1 MLKPCHPLFNTR
13 TSGNQ
18 NPTEDGEPLNNPDSR
33 QTEVKTDDRIRDE
46 MSERIIEVAEQLAT
60 TEGAGTL
67 TVRKILQTMD
77 ITNRVFYNR
86 FRNIEEVLEI
96 IYSSMVVKIRKSIT
110 PEQTNSAEEFFEH
123 VIDVV
128 TRALVMSYE
137 NKMQF
142 NQYVFE
148 NDSHSQSNYAWWHSE
163 IKKLIDFAKD
173 KHYIKDVD
181 SDIMSYAIWCF
192 CRGYNADAV
201 GRNLPIDTAVAN
213 FRYSFGILLDG
224 MKV

>member
-1 MLKPCHPLFNTR
+1 MPVPARLERNKN
-13 TSGNQ
+13 
-18 NPTEDGEPLNNPDSR
+18 
-33 QTEVKTDDRIRDE
+33 DDRIRDE

-148 NDSHSQSNYAWWHSE
+148 NDSHSQSNYAWWHAE

-173 KHYIKDVD
+173 KRYIKDVD
-181 SDIMSYAIWCF
+181 SDVMSYAIWCF

-201 GRNLPIDTAVAN
+201 GRNLPREEAVRN
-213 FRYSFGILLDG
+213 FRYSFAFLLEGLKRTDT
-224 MKV
+224 VTE

>member
-1 MLKPCHPLFNTR
+1 MNT
-13 TSGNQ
+13 TASQ
-18 NPTEDGEPLNNPDSR
+18 NTE
-33 QTEVKTDDRIRDE
+33 TKTDDRIRDE
-46 MSERIIEVAEQLAT
+46 MSERIIKTAEQIAT
-60 TEGAGTL
+60 TEGADTL
-67 TVRKILQTMD
+67 TVRKILQTME

-96 IYSSMVVKIRKSIT
+96 IYANMVMKIRKSIT
-110 PEQTNSAEEFFEH
+110 PEQTSSAEEFFEH

-128 TRALVMSYE
+128 TRALIMSYE

-148 NDSHSQSNYAWWHSE
+148 NDSHSQSNYAWWHAE
-163 IKKLIDFAKD
+163 IKKLIDFARD

-181 SDIMSYAIWCF
+181 SDVMSYAIWCF

-201 GRNLPIDTAVAN
+201 GRNLPMDIAVRS

-224 MKV
+224 MRA

>member
-1 MLKPCHPLFNTR
+1 
-13 TSGNQ
+13 
-18 NPTEDGEPLNNPDSR
+18 
-33 QTEVKTDDRIRDE
+33 
-46 MSERIIEVAEQLAT
+46 MSDKIIETAEQLAT
-60 TEGAGTL
+60 TEGAHTL
-67 TVRKILQTMD
+67 TVRKILQKLG

-86 FRNIEEVLEI
+86 FHNIEEVLEI
-96 IYSSMVVKIRKSIT
+96 IYRNMIIKIRESIT
-110 PEQTNSAEEFFEH
+110 PEQTNNAEEFFGH

-128 TRALVMSYE
+128 TRALIMSYE

-148 NDSHSQSNYAWWHSE
+148 NDSQSQNNYTWWHME
-163 IKKLIDFAKD
+163 IKKLIDYAKEH
-173 KHYIKDVD
+173 KYIRDVD

-201 GRNLPIDTAVAN
+201 GRRLPMDIAVKN

-224 MKV
+224 MRA

>member
-1 MLKPCHPLFNTR
+1 MNASQQPST
-13 TSGNQ
+13 
-18 NPTEDGEPLNNPDSR
+18 
-33 QTEVKTDDRIRDE
+33 KTNDRIRDE
-46 MSERIIEVAEQLAT
+46 MSDKIIETAEHLAT
-60 TEGAGTL
+60 TEGANTL

-86 FRNIEEVLEI
+86 FHNIEEVLEI
-96 IYSSMVVKIRKSIT
+96 IYRNMVMKIRASVT
-110 PEQTNSAEEFFEH
+110 PEQTDSAQDFFEH
-123 VIDVV
+123 VIEVV
-128 TRALVMSYE
+128 TRSLIMSYE

-163 IKKLIDFAKD
+163 IKKLIDYAKE
-173 KHYIKDVD
+173 KKYIKDLD
-181 SDIMSYAIWCF
+181 SDAMSYAIWCF

-201 GRNLPIDTAVAN
+201 GRNLPMEVAIEN

-224 MKV
+224 MRA

>member
-1 MLKPCHPLFNTR
+1 MNASQQPST
-13 TSGNQ
+13 
-18 NPTEDGEPLNNPDSR
+18 
-33 QTEVKTDDRIRDE
+33 KTNDRIRDD
-46 MSERIIEVAEQLAT
+46 MSDKIIETAEHLAT
-60 TEGAGTL
+60 TEGANTL

-86 FRNIEEVLEI
+86 FHNIEEVLEI
-96 IYSSMVVKIRKSIT
+96 IYRNMVMKIRASVT
-110 PEQTNSAEEFFEH
+110 PEQTDSAQDFFEH
-123 VIDVV
+123 VIEVV
-128 TRALVMSYE
+128 TRSLIMSYE

-163 IKKLIDFAKD
+163 IKKLIDYAKE
-173 KHYIKDVD
+173 KKYIKDLD
-181 SDIMSYAIWCF
+181 SDAMSYAIWCF

-201 GRNLPIDTAVAN
+201 GRNLPMEVAIEN

-224 MKV
+224 MRA